1 MHLFH
6 RYELRLESRSDALA
20 RTKLRETQ
28 ADGNEVCR
36 RVRSMFSSFVEIGA
50 LRQEITMRAQKV
62 IAALTVRLSSSD
74 ADYAAAHS
82 CPCRCTTKTTKGFSS
97 HAPPWL
103 SWLTDTVAKLKV
115 PARTCFRPRMF
126 GRVWNCMATARAH
139 VRVRLSVAIAIPCGQ
154 QRAARAMHVRAR
166 RRRHG
171 S

>member
-82 CPCRCTTKTTKGFSS
+82 GPLCRCTTKTTKGFSS

-103 SWLTDTVAKLKV
+103 SWLTDTVAK
-115 PARTCFRPRMF
+115 
-126 GRVWNCMATARAH
+126 
-139 VRVRLSVAIAIPCGQ
+139 
-154 QRAARAMHVRAR
+154 
-166 RRRHG
+166 
-171 S
+171 